1 LSTSLASRGGGLDLC
16 VVGNLVIDLII
27 KGVPSLPS
35 WGHEVLGSGR
45 SEDVG
50 GQGANLA
57 RAAARL
63 GLSTTI
69 VSVVGDDGSGRR
81 IRDTLQADGVGIG
94 TLEVVDGDTALTVAA
109 VRPDGE
115 RAFLTDLGCSGEM
128 RPEVLARHWPL
139 VRDARAVACVGT
151 SNLPGLDATSVASVL
166 AEVRAAGA
174 LSVFDPG
181 WSADYG
187 PTAVRAMDRILGVC
201 DLFLPNREEARAM
214 TGESGL
220 AEMLR
225 ALGDRCPGTVIVKCG
240 SEGSAFLRED
250 TVVVVEALP
259 VHVDS
264 AVGAGDVFDA
274 GVISGLLETGDPVSA
289 AIRGTAA
296 ASLYISR
303 ASSRFATIH
312 DWQRVAP
319 EVTVRGH

>member
-1 LSTSLASRGGGLDLC
+1 MTSRGGGLDLC

-35 WGHEVLGSGR
+35 WGHEVLGTGR

-57 RAAARL
+57 RAATAL
-63 GLSTTI
+63 GLSTKI
-69 VSVVGDDGSGRR
+69 VSVVGNDASGRR
-81 IRDTLQADGVGIG
+81 IRETLDADGVGTD
-94 TLEVVDGDTALTVAA
+94 TLDVVGGDTALTVAA

-115 RAFLTDLGCSGEM
+115 RGFLTDLGCSAEM
-128 RPEVLARHWPL
+128 RPEVLARHWPR
-139 VRDARAVACVGT
+139 VRDARAVAFVGT
-151 SNLPGLDATSVASVL
+151 SNLPGLDAACVASVL
-166 AEVRAAGA
+166 AEVRGAGA

-187 PTAVRAMDRILGVC
+187 PAALRDIDRILGVC
-201 DLFLPNREEARAM
+201 DLFLPNREEAQAI
-214 TGESGL
+214 TGRSGL

-225 ALGDRCPGTVIVKCG
+225 VMRDRCPGTVIVKCG
-240 SEGSAFLRED
+240 SEGSTLLDRD
-250 TVVVVEALP
+250 TVVVVDALP
-259 VHVDS
+259 VNVDS

-274 GVISGLLETGDPVSA
+274 GVISGFLESGDPVGA

-303 ASSRFATIH
+303 ATSRFATIH

-319 EVTVRGH
+319 GVTVHGR

>member
-1 LSTSLASRGGGLDLC
+1 MPASRDGGLDLC
-16 VVGNLVIDLII
+16 VVGNLLIDLII
-27 KGVPSLPS
+27 KGVPSLPA
-35 WGHEVLGSGR
+35 WGHEVLGTGR

-63 GLSTTI
+63 GLSTKI
-69 VSVVGDDGSGRR
+69 VSVVGDDGSGSR
-81 IRDTLQADGVGIG
+81 IRDTLQADGVGID
-94 TLEVVDGDTALTVAA
+94 TLEVVTGDTALSVAA

-115 RAFLTDLGCSGEM
+115 RGFLTDLGCSREM
-128 RPEVLARHWPL
+128 RPEVLARHWPR
-139 VRDARAVACVGT
+139 VRDARAVAVVGT
-151 SNLPGLDATSVASVL
+151 SNLPGLDATAVASVL
-166 AEVRAAGA
+166 AEVRAAGG

-181 WSADYG
+181 WSQDYG
-187 PTAVRAMDRILGVC
+187 PPAVRDTDRILGVC
-201 DLFLPNREEARAM
+201 GLFLPNRDEAQAI

-225 ALGDRCPGTVIVKCG
+225 ALRDRCPGTVIVKCG
-240 SEGSAFLRED
+240 PEGSTFLNED

-312 DWQRVAP
+312 DWQSVAP
-319 EVTVRGH
+319 EVTVRRH